1 MNANSKKYE
10 LIEKLVKTD
19 DELLLEQVGAILEG
33 NTLQVWDEL
42 NPKLKEALNRGLD
55 QSKKGLGTPHAEV
68 MKEARA
74 RLK

>member
-1 MNANSKKYE
+1 MDANSKKYE
-10 LIEKLVKTD
+10 LIEKLVITD
-19 DELLLEQVGAILEG
+19 DELLLEQIGAILEG

-68 MKEARA
+68 MKEARV